1 MDIRSLSQKIAS
13 VLDLTGLS
21 ERETEET
28 TALLCQK
35 ALLPV
40 GGVAAVCVWPQFV
53 PLVKKLLKGS
63 NVRTVTV
70 VNFPDGDG
78 DLLSVQKEI
87 MRVLQDGADEI
98 DMVFPYHAYLDA
110 RQKEA
115 FSFVNACKKQC
126 EKNALLKVIL
136 ETGEFPG
143 ILSLKEAAQGVLD
156 AGADFLKT
164 STGKVPVGATPEA
177 ANALLEVIRDTGARA
192 GLKVSG
198 GISSCRQARD
208 YLTLASVI
216 MGEKW
221 AYKDHFRIG
230 ASRLMEEVLKNI

>member
-1 MDIRSLSQKIAS
+1 MDIRALSQKIAS
-13 VLDLTGLS
+13 VLDLTALGDQ
-21 ERETEET
+21 ETEQT

-40 GGVAAVCVWPQFV
+40 GGVAAVCVWPWYV
-53 PLVKKLLKGS
+53 SLSKRLLKGS
-63 NVRTVTV
+63 NVRVATV
-70 VNFPDGDG
+70 VNFPKGTD

-87 MRVLQDGADEI
+87 MQVLQDGADEI
-98 DMVFPYHAYLDA
+98 DMVFPYHAYLDNN
-110 RQKEA
+110 QDDA
-115 FSFVNACKKQC
+115 FSFVGACKKQC
-126 EKNALLKVIL
+126 DKKTLLKVIM
-136 ETGEFPG
+136 ETGEFPN
-143 ILSLKEAAQGVLD
+143 ILSLKEAAKGILD

-177 ANALLEVIRDTGARA
+177 ANALLEVIRETKTGA

-208 YLTLASVI
+208 YIILASVI

-221 AYKDHFRIG
+221 VYKDHFRIG
-230 ASRLMEEVLKNI
+230 ASRLLDDVLKNL

>member
-13 VLDLTGLS
+13 VLDLTGLG

-136 ETGEFPG
+136 ETG
-143 ILSLKEAAQGVLD
+143 
-156 AGADFLKT
+156 
-164 STGKVPVGATPEA
+164 GKVPVGATPEA

-221 AYKDHFRIG
+221 VYKDHFRIG
-230 ASRLMEEVLKNI
+230 ASRLIEDVLKNI